1 MRKTNR
7 TSNRP
12 SSSPLHLLEFG
23 PDGDWYSRYWLE
35 DKPWPDLAF
44 CVGRSLRRGARIVT
58 PILRTSGRK
67 VFDRLSRAFSGFKWL
82 KTRGAER

>member
-35 DKPWPDLAF
+35 DKPRPDLAF
-44 CVGRSLRRGARIVT
+44 LGRPVAATWRSHRDPDTADQRAQSVRSLIQSF
-58 PILRTSGRK
+58 L
-67 VFDRLSRAFSGFKWL
+67 GFQV
-82 KTRGAER
+82 AEDAGS